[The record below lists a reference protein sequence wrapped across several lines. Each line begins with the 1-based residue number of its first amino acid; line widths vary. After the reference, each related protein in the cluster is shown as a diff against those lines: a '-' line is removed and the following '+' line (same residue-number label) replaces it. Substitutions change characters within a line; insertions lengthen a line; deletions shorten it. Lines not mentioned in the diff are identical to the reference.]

1 MLISLDRY
9 HLLDK
14 QGTLS
19 DNLRLRTVV
28 EFPELFVVL
37 SAKLSSY
44 PLWPGLPHNYHYLIQ
59 GRSHTLHV
67 WDTHTSLFSRPRNLE
82 YDDLMH
88 SWFSVQRVGKAPGA
102 HLSLGW
108 VRGVALRRI
117 GMGARLQ
124 LRVRCELVHYPN
136 CTLSLE
142 WCGLG
147 TSVWEQESNPLCV

>member
-44 PLWPGLPHNYHYLIQ
+44 PLWPGLPHNYHYLIRGCQ
-59 GRSHTLHV
+59 VSHT
-67 WDTHTSLFSRPRNLE
+67 
-82 YDDLMH
+82 
-88 SWFSVQRVGKAPGA
+88 A
-102 HLSLGW
+102 
-108 VRGVALRRI
+108 
-117 GMGARLQ
+117 
-124 LRVRCELVHYPN
+124 RVRHAYIPFL
-136 CTLSLE
+136 TTTKLKI
-142 WCGLG
+142 
-147 TSVWEQESNPLCV
+147 